1 MKTKLITLFILFIV
15 LAMNSR
21 SDAQDVFINEILY
34 DSGGSDKGCF
44 IELFGKPNLKLNDYK
59 LIGVNGDNGQAYGEI
74 KLSGHTISPDGFF
87 VIAQDKNV
95 LNADMIDSN
104 ADYQNGPDNIE
115 LWYIDKKVDSVG
127 YGDFTNAVF
136 AGEGTP
142 TLDLSEYSIGRR
154 KDGFDS
160 NDNSVDFVGL
170 AVLSPGRPNWPG
182 VSVERKEKLAS
193 IWGLIKKK

>member
-1 MKTKLITLFILFIV
+1 MKIKLIILFILFIV
-15 LAMNSR
+15 LIVNSR
-21 SDAQDVFINEILY
+21 SDAQDVVINEILY

-44 IELFGKPNLKLNDYK
+44 VELFGKPDLKLNDYK
-59 LIGVNGDNGQAYGEI
+59 LIGVNGDKGQAYGEI
-74 KLSGHTISPDGFF
+74 KLSGHTIPPDGFF

-95 LNADMIDSN
+95 LNADMIDFN

-115 LWYIDKKVDSVG
+115 LWYMDKKVDSVG

-136 AGEGTP
+136 TGEGTP
-142 TLDLSEYSIGRR
+142 TLDLSGYSIGRR

-170 AVLSPGRPNWPG
+170 ATLSPGSSNWPG

-193 IWGLIKKK
+193 IWGFIKKN